1 MQACFAG
8 GRGGGGELAMGRGC
22 SYLDFG
28 EFFSLLGVTL

>member
-1 MQACFAG
+1 MQACFGGAG
-8 GRGGGGELAMGRGC
+8 LAMGRGC